1 MFHSLST
8 RLRRAGGLR
17 HALRLSLVAV
27 CVFAA
32 DLASGS
38 NPFLE
43 VPAEREALGSPAYRY
58 ANLGNAQAFAELD
71 RRRIHYERVLDAV
84 AGVRAPIRLLGP
96 VRGVH
101 IHSVLPERERATTPY
116 EVLDARL
123 ALALHDFCEV
133 LSHHDVVEVVHFT
146 MYRPPQRKPGGGDH
160 AQTRHP
166 GGLAIDLGAMRKKTG
181 EWLSVGPHWEGSIGA
196 KTCGPG
202 ARKLLPRRA
211 RELRSVLCEANDQ
224 RLFHYML
231 SPHFDEAHDDHFHL
245 EIKPGVKWFI
255 AN

>member
-1 MFHSLST
+1 M
-8 RLRRAGGLR
+8 RK
-17 HALRLSLVAV
+17 V
-27 CVFAA
+27 
-32 DLASGS
+32 LASLLLLLGLGLSAPARAS

-58 ANLGNAQAFAELD
+58 ANLTDVEALAELD
-71 RRRIHYERVLDAV
+71 RRRVRYQRLPAAV
-84 AGVRAPIRLLGP
+84 PGVRAPIRLSGP
-96 VRGVH
+96 LRGVH
-101 IHSVLPERERATTPY
+101 IHSVLPEERRASTLY
-116 EVLDARL
+116 EILDARL
-123 ALALHDFCEV
+123 ALALFDFCLI

-146 MYRPPQRKPGGGDH
+146 MYRPPQKNPQH
-160 AQTRHP
+160 PEQPQTRHP
-166 GGLAIDLGAMRKKTG
+166 GGLAIDLGAMRKSNG
-181 EWLSVGPHWEGSIGA
+181 DWLSIGPHWEGSIGA
-196 KTCGPG
+196 KTCGAG

-211 RELRSVLCEANDQ
+211 RELRSILCEANDQ